1 MVGFLGFFFGFF
13 FEFFF
18 FLFSFLFFFSG
29 TMSGF
34 MVTLRG
40 VTQRKI
46 KILWLLVFFWVI
58 LKILL

>member
-13 FEFFF
+13 FFLFFF
-18 FLFSFLFFFSG
+18 FFFSG

-46 KILWLLVFFWVI
+46 KILWQLVFFLVI

>member
-18 FLFSFLFFFSG
+18 FLFFFFFSG

>member
-34 MVTLRG
+34 MVTLRS

-46 KILWLLVFFWVI
+46 KILWLLVFFG
-58 LKILL
+58 

>member
-1 MVGFLGFFFGFF
+1 MVGFFGVFLCF
-13 FEFFF
+13 CFFF
-18 FLFSFLFFFSG
+18 FFFWLG

-34 MVTLRG
+34 MVTLSG

-46 KILWLLVFFWVI
+46 KILWQLVFFLVI

>member
-46 KILWLLVFFWVI
+46 KILWLLFFFFG
-58 LKILL
+58 